1 MRGSGVDRK
10 SAFIKR
16 FGDLVALLRVDP
28 GNDAAQDL
36 ALTAACAAVADTP
49 LEIEAGVEWSEIPPE
64 LSLKGRLLSRQVDC
78 IRVAAG
84 AEPHE
89 LLALARALAHDVTP
103 IPTTANV
110 RVDMVP
116 LLAPPLPPPGGGPPP
131 SGGPPRHH
139 ARRDPPDLR
148 VTSSIANRR
157 LGSERRHWSERRRF
171 RRGYWAGPERR
182 HGVDRRTTGERRIY
196 LINDLRSETTRL
208 HEVLA
213 RSTREQQ
220 WVQVLH
226 TALELVE
233 LQPRVSQ
240 ADRGMFGIEL
250 RRALPRA
257 TLAALIRQ
265 SESDLPSR
273 EPTSTVLQWVGL
285 EAVELVLERLRGG
298 EAPGVRGFLYD
309 VVAGVPSAYPQV
321 AAMLRSS
328 SAHEVRHAAMILG
341 RLGNGEAVALLQP
354 LLSHTDESVRHA
366 AVGALGAL
374 HQGAAADGLR
384 LALHH
389 PAARTRA
396 AAADAIAVWRG
407 GALAILLVAALET
420 ERDRE
425 AWNANVLALGRIGSL
440 EACTALAR
448 AAMARRNL
456 LRRRGY
462 SSRQRL
468 AAVSALGLSSS
479 AHAREMLLRLTREND
494 GIVSPAAG
502 RLLHPQSRQAG

>member
-1 MRGSGVDRK
+1 VDPK

-16 FGDLVALLRVDP
+16 FGDLVVLLRVDP

-36 ALTAACAAVADTP
+36 ALAAACAAVAGTP
-49 LEIEAGVEWSEIPPE
+49 LEIEAGIEWTEIPPE

-78 IRVAAG
+78 IRIAAG

-110 RVDMVP
+110 RVDLVP
-116 LLAPPLPPPGGGPPP
+116 LLAPPPPPPPGGG
-131 SGGPPRHH
+131 SSPRRE
-139 ARRDPPDLR
+139 ARRDPELR
-148 VTSSIANRR
+148 ITSSISNRR
-157 LGSERRHWSERRRF
+157 QQTERRLWSERRRL
-171 RRGYWAGPERR
+171 RRPYWVGPERR
-182 HGVDRRTTGERRIY
+182 RGSDRRTTGERRIY
-196 LINDLRSETTRL
+196 LIKDLRGDIARL
-208 HEVLA
+208 HDMLT
-213 RSTREQQ
+213 RGTREQH
-220 WVQVLH
+220 WTQVLH
-226 TALELVE
+226 AAFELVM
-233 LQPRVSQ
+233 LAPRVPQ
-240 ADRGMFGIEL
+240 ADRAMFGIGL
-250 RRALPRA
+250 RRALPRS
-257 TLAALIRQ
+257 TLTALVRQ

-273 EPTSTVLQWVGL
+273 DSTATVLRWVGL
-285 EAVELVLERLRGG
+285 EAVELVLDRLRGG

-309 VVAGVPSAYPQV
+309 VVGGVPTAYPLV

-328 SAHEVRHAAMILG
+328 LSHEIRHAAMILG
-341 RLGNGEAVALLQP
+341 RLGNGEAVELLQP
-354 LLSHTDESVRHA
+354 LLAHPEESVRHA
-366 AVGALGAL
+366 ALGALGSL
-374 HQGAAADGLR
+374 HQGAAADALR

-389 PAARTRA
+389 PTARTRA

-420 ERDRE
+420 ERDRD

-448 AAMARRNL
+448 AALARRNI

-479 AHAREMLLRLTREND
+479 AHARDMLQRLTREND
-494 GIVSPAAG
+494 GVVSPAAG

>member
-1 MRGSGVDRK
+1 VDPK

-16 FGDLVALLRVDP
+16 FGDLVAMLRVDP

-36 ALTAACAAVADTP
+36 ALTAACAAVAGTP
-49 LEIEAGVEWSEIPPE
+49 LEIEAGLELSEAPPE

-78 IRVAAG
+78 IRIAAG

-110 RVDMVP
+110 RVDLVP
-116 LLAPPLPPPGGGPPP
+116 LLPPPPPPPDGNSPRREARKGPPE
-131 SGGPPRHH
+131 
-139 ARRDPPDLR
+139 LR
-148 VTSSIANRR
+148 ITSSIANRR
-157 LGSERRHWSERRRF
+157 LGTERRQWSERRRL
-171 RRGYWAGPERR
+171 RRPYWAGPERR
-182 HGVDRRTTGERRIY
+182 RGSDRRTTGERRIY
-196 LINDLRSETTRL
+196 LIKDLRTESARL
-208 HEVLA
+208 HGALI
-213 RSTREQQ
+213 RGTTEQH
-220 WVQVLH
+220 WSQVLRV
-226 TALELVE
+226 AFELVM
-233 LQPRVSQ
+233 LAPRVPHS
-240 ADRGMFGIEL
+240 DRTIFGIEL
-250 RRALPRA
+250 RRALPRS
-257 TLAALIRQ
+257 TLAALLRQ

-273 EPTSTVLQWVGL
+273 EPTATVLKWVGL
-285 EAVELVLERLRGG
+285 EAAELVLDRLRGG

-309 VVAGVPSAYPQV
+309 VVGGVPAAYPVV

-328 SAHEVRHAAMILG
+328 LPHEIRHAAMILG
-341 RLGNGEAVALLQP
+341 RLGDGEAVGLLQP
-354 LLSHTDESVRHA
+354 LLAHPDESVRHA
-366 AVGALGAL
+366 VVGALGSL
-374 HQGAAADGLR
+374 HQGAAADALR

-420 ERDRE
+420 ERDRG

-448 AAMARRNL
+448 AALARRNL

-479 AHAREMLLRLTREND
+479 THARDTLQRLTREND
-494 GIVSPAAG
+494 GVVSPAAG
-502 RLLHPQSRQAG
+502 RLLHPESRQAG